1 METWHFSGYANEVGE
16 AFRSMV
22 HVNVV
27 RFSYLVASS
36 YVAAD
41 AVHKGQEASQVRFN
55 TVDSY
60 YQTVTFV
67 PSLVYLFVRS
77 FVCLSVRSF
86 LRVSDCCLKPNEQ
99 FFSYIIMREPVTFW
113 WYDDDDARFVLD
125 QHTGTC

>member
-55 TVDSY
+55 TVCEISGRPVDVYENS
-60 YQTVTFV
+60 
-67 PSLVYLFVRS
+67 SLSTLNLCCS
-77 FVCLSVRSF
+77 KTWCLCKNYPERT
-86 LRVSDCCLKPNEQ
+86 CLLILKHLLLKIW
-99 FFSYIIMREPVTFW
+99 F
-113 WYDDDDARFVLD
+113 D
-125 QHTGTC
+125 G

>member
-55 TVDSY
+55 TVCEISGRPIDIVYENFS
-60 YQTVTFV
+60 
-67 PSLVYLFVRS
+67 PSTLNLCCSRPG
-77 FVCLSVRSF
+77 VCAKII
-86 LRVSDCCLKPNEQ
+86 LKEH
-99 FFSYIIMREPVTFW
+99 
-113 WYDDDDARFVLD
+113 A
-125 QHTGTC
+125 C